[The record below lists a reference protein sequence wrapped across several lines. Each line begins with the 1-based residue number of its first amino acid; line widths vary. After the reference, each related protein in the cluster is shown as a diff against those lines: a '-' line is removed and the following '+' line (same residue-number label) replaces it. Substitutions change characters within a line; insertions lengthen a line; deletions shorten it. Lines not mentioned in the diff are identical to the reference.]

1 MASSFLSFS
10 LLFIAAS
17 TADGFREYAVNRCDF
32 NSTELNDITL
42 IQSYFYNKLEYARF
56 DSRVGKYVG
65 YTEFGVK
72 NAEAWNKGPELV
84 QMRNEKER
92 YCVHN
97 IQIWYQLALA
107 SS

>member
-17 TADGFREYAVNRCDF
+17 TADGFWHYAVTRCDF
-32 NSTELNDITL
+32 NSTDPNDITY
-42 IQSYFYNKLEYARF
+42 IRSYFYNKLELLRF

-65 YTEFGVK
+65 YTEIGVK
-72 NAEAWNKGPELV
+72 NAERLNKGPDVV

-92 YCVHN
+92 YCVLTVG
-97 IQIWYQLALA
+97 IDYQAALTK
-107 SS
+107 S